1 MAKKTL
7 NIVESAYRAVME
19 EQDDTILWLLA
30 AMQGAGGGAHRG
42 AARQRS
48 ELRGRR
54 PGSPGLTVGE
64 WKQTQA
70 PKMDRDVLDLIEKR
84 KIPVYVVDEDLADR
98 GIERSEL
105 VPGVQLLSRTALPAS
120 SPTTR
125 WSPTGSRGYCAST
138 QFCPGEKLHSVWVEY
153 KRRDTGWVF

>member
-30 AMQGAGGGAHRG
+30 AMQGAGAEHTVV
-42 AARQRS
+42 
-48 ELRGRR
+48 LRGNAVNYAVADQ
-54 PGSPGLTVGE
+54 GVPGLSVGE

-84 KIPVYVVDEDLADR
+84 KIPVYVVAEDLADR
-98 GIERSEL
+98 GIDRDDL
-105 VPGVQLLSRTALPAS
+105 VPGLQLLSRTALPRLFA
-120 SPTTR
+120 
-125 WSPTGSRGYCAST
+125 
-138 QFCPGEKLHSVWVEY
+138 EY
-153 KRRDTGWVF
+153 ELVSHW